1 MFAHYY
7 FDCLVDDRPD
17 KMSFEKKSSLLD
29 RPLPHGPFS
38 AAGPVRDH
46 GADIAKAMAIVLVFL
61 WHVKPVRDFCVLTNL
76 FYCDITLIAVPLFYL
91 VSIYLFIQ
99 KSVQKKWYGVRR
111 TGRVL
116 RMYIAWTALQYV
128 AFIVVTLSGLF
139 PHFPRDFSFVF
150 NFRALRM
157 GGPVLPGVGD
167 PVFYFLFNLAAFFLI
182 TQALLWLPRFLQVI
196 VSIAVVFFTAGV
208 FFFPHTEFG
217 YWDIRNF
224 LVYIPCALLF
234 AQKKGAKN
242 LWWIAGILY
251 VTAIIFQRTGL
262 LPQVGGIYSRP
273 SIIFGA
279 VAVFSCALS
288 VNFGKEPGLVK
299 WLSENSLW
307 IFGLHKY
314 CQLASIV
321 LWSFLSHKSIGF
333 SEFFIARIPIDPG
346 NLFVF
351 FLTASLTFAAT
362 TALPRAR
369 FLKKALY

>member
-1 MFAHYY
+1 
-7 FDCLVDDRPD
+7 
-17 KMSFEKKSSLLD
+17 
-29 RPLPHGPFS
+29 
-38 AAGPVRDH
+38 
-46 GADIAKAMAIVLVFL
+46 
-61 WHVKPVRDFCVLTNL
+61 
-76 FYCDITLIAVPLFYL
+76 
-91 VSIYLFIQ
+91 
-99 KSVQKKWYGVRR
+99 
-111 TGRVL
+111 
-116 RMYIAWTALQYV
+116 
-128 AFIVVTLSGLF
+128 
-139 PHFPRDFSFVF
+139 
-150 NFRALRM
+150 
-157 GGPVLPGVGD
+157 
-167 PVFYFLFNLAAFFLI
+167 
-182 TQALLWLPRFLQVI
+182 
-196 VSIAVVFFTAGV
+196 
-208 FFFPHTEFG
+208 
-217 YWDIRNF
+217 
-224 LVYIPCALLF
+224 
-234 AQKKGAKN
+234 
-242 LWWIAGILY
+242 
-251 VTAIIFQRTGL
+251 
-262 LPQVGGIYSRP
+262 VGGIYSRP